1 MAGPEKQRTKSNQST
16 KAFAKDYWASL
27 MNRERQY
34 FDSDLSAKKR
44 KKASPKAKGTY
55 SLEKGMT
62 SLATRMKA
70 AGLDYAQPLRA
81 AQKEKSVNQKKKLRK

>member
-34 FDSDLSAKKR
+34 FDRDLSTKGR
-44 KKASPKAKGTY
+44 KKTSSKAKGTY

-81 AQKEKSVNQKKKLRK
+81 AQKEKSAKK